1 MSHLD
6 IELLGGGDT
15 VITHLESGAR
25 VQSSK
30 SPSFGGSGQSF
41 SSTDL
46 LAAALGSCIATNV
59 EPVAERHR
67 VAFERIRIRVEKTM
81 SVEPK
86 QIDALDVHIIV
97 EGDTPPDVLLRFDR
111 AAHHCLVHK
120 SLAEHIAVGITVD
133 MVPSVSA

>member
-15 VITHLESGAR
+15 VITHVESGAR

-30 SPSFGGSGQSF
+30 SPAFGGSGQSF

-46 LAAALGSCIATNV
+46 LAASLGSCIATNV
-59 EPVAERHR
+59 EPVAERHS

-86 QIDALDVHIIV
+86 QIDALDVHITV
-97 EGDTPPDVLLRFDR
+97 EGDTSPDVLLRFDR

-120 SLAEHIAVGITVD
+120 SLASHIAVGITVD
-133 MVPSVSA
+133 MVPSLSA